1 MKDKAPLALAEQ
13 TIMILVFAFA
23 AALCLRVFVW
33 SDRQSGLDAATDRA
47 VIAVQSAAE
56 TLKHCNGDF
65 EKAAGIIGG
74 YVTEGQWMVSYDEN
88 WQTVSNDGK
97 YCLTVTSQNSGVEL
111 LGQADISAE
120 TTDGEP
126 LYSLTVGWQEVRR

>member
-1 MKDKAPLALAEQ
+1 MKDKAPLALLEQ
-13 TIMILVFAFA
+13 TVMILVFAFA

-56 TLKHCNGDF
+56 TLKHCNGDM
-65 EKAAGIIGG
+65 EKAAEIIGG
-74 YVTEGQWMVSYDEN
+74 KVSEDRWKVTFDEN
-88 WQTVSNDGK
+88 WQTVPDNGAFF
-97 YCLTVTSQNSGVEL
+97 LTVTPQESGIEL

-120 TTDGEP
+120 TADGEH